1 MKAYLFSI
9 PMYRTMSIAPLTDT
23 VIVIDRLGLR
33 WALVLAVDHAEE
45 LAPIVQFQPEEAIL
59 PHAGPCN

>member
-1 MKAYLFSI
+1 MAPLLAEATSLKS
-9 PMYRTMSIAPLTDT
+9 MSIAT

-33 WALVLAVDHAEE
+33 WALVLAVDHADD
-45 LAPIVQFQPEEAIL
+45 LAPIVQFQLEEAIL

>member
-1 MKAYLFSI
+1 
-9 PMYRTMSIAPLTDT
+9 MYRTMSIAPLTDT
-23 VIVIDRLGLR
+23 VLVIDRLGLR